1 MVPAGCPTILR
12 SPEGGSKILAS
23 SAFPRMEKRG
33 RPRLH
38 HRPPPSSPHPFHR
51 TKTNPK
57 ETRGNSSTDYTADLP
72 RTAKVAKEPPLGAA
86 GTHVLRRGSRGY
98 DGSARGLRSRKR
110 SSSGSLPRFFQ
121 QRRLD
126 RTPLHGVRKL
136 GIFRRRSRRSHFC
149 VGLASVVAE
158 G

>member
-1 MVPAGCPTILR
+1 MGHTRWSIFHHAEFFAVAPILSR
-12 SPEGGSKILAS
+12 RAMDNS
-23 SAFPRMEKRG
+23 R
-33 RPRLH
+33 
-38 HRPPPSSPHPFHR
+38 
-51 TKTNPK
+51 
-57 ETRGNSSTDYTADLP
+57 NSSTDYTADLP